1 MLRLAKA
8 GHFTAN
14 NSPMQLISRVEG
26 AKLLGVTKEAVY
38 QAIKRGRITTYPD
51 KKGTPMLDADTLV
64 KDWNKNTQRPV
75 SVKTPDKPPAQ
86 RKPEPRMSRTKEY
99 IPDYDESRA
108 RTEHLKAE
116 LLEIDRQQKQGK
128 LVPTA
133 EVEAKWL
140 EIITMARGKML
151 GIPSKAKQR
160 IPDLDT
166 AAMKA
171 LEDIVRET
179 LEDLSGDVEE

>member
-1 MLRLAKA
+1 
-8 GHFTAN
+8 
-14 NSPMQLISRVEG
+14 MQLITRVEA

-38 QAIKRGRITTYPD
+38 QAIKRGRIPTHPD

-75 SVKTPDKPPAQ
+75 SVKTPDKPPEQ
-86 RKPEPRMSRTKEY
+86 RKPEPRMSRTQEY

-128 LVPTA
+128 LVA
-133 EVEAKWL
+133 AVDVESKWL
-140 EIITMARGKML
+140 EIVTMARSKML

-160 IPDLDT
+160 IPDLD
-166 AAMKA
+166 ANAMKA

-179 LEDLSGDVEE
+179 LEDLSEGPRDE

>member
-1 MLRLAKA
+1 
-8 GHFTAN
+8 
-14 NSPMQLISRVEG
+14 MQLISRVEA

-38 QAIKRGRITTYPD
+38 QAIKRGRIKTVSG
-51 KKGTPMLDADTLV
+51 KNGTPMLDAKTLV

-75 SVKTPDKPPAQ
+75 SVKEPDKPPAE
-86 RKPEPRMSRTKEY
+86 RKSEPRMSRTGEY

-108 RTEHLKAE
+108 RTEYLKAE
-116 LLEIDRQQKQGK
+116 LLELDRQTKAGK
-128 LVPTA
+128 LVPA
-133 EVEAKWL
+133 EEVEAKWI
-140 EIITMARGKML
+140 EIVTLARGKML

-160 IPDLDT
+160 IPDLDS

-179 LEDLSGDVEE
+179 LEDLSGEVEE

>member
-1 MLRLAKA
+1 
-8 GHFTAN
+8 
-14 NSPMQLISRVEG
+14 MQLISRVEA

-38 QAIKRGRITTYPD
+38 QAIKRGRIKTVSG
-51 KKGTPMLDADTLV
+51 KNGTPMLDAKTLV

-75 SVKTPDKPPAQ
+75 SVKEPDKPPAE
-86 RKPEPRMSRTKEY
+86 RKPEPRMSRTQEY

-108 RTEHLKAE
+108 RTEYLKAE
-116 LLEIDRQQKQGK
+116 LLELDRQTKAGK
-128 LVPTA
+128 LVPA
-133 EVEAKWL
+133 EEVEAKWI
-140 EIITMARGKML
+140 EIVTLARGKML

-160 IPDLDT
+160 IPDLDS

-179 LEDLSGDVEE
+179 LEDLSGEVEE

>member
-1 MLRLAKA
+1 
-8 GHFTAN
+8 
-14 NSPMQLISRVEG
+14 MQLISRVEG

-75 SVKTPDKPPAQ
+75 SVKAPDKPLAQ

-179 LEDLSGDVEE
+179 LEDLSGDAEE